1 MQAYDLYQANYS
13 NEIIFTENYI
23 PGEEYLDDNLN
34 YITGAQATK
43 LLLDLG
49 VKEED
54 ITFLKDKSEN
64 TFDEVVN
71 ITKYIKIKIIKSYF
85 SYVALS
91 FQKNNPNV

>member
-43 LLLDLG
+43 LLLLDLG

-71 ITKYIKIKIIKSYF
+71 ITKYIKNKDYKKLF
-85 SYVALS
+85 
-91 FQKNNPNV
+91 